1 MLIQKGVDDMST
13 TSITIRMDE
22 NLKKQAETL
31 FEEMGLN
38 MTTAF
43 TVFTKAVVR
52 QGKIPF
58 EIAVD
63 PFYSGAHQTHLKRV
77 IDEYESGNAKLVTKT
92 IEELEAMENE

>member
-1 MLIQKGVDDMST
+1 MAT
-13 TSITIRMDE
+13 TTITIRMDE

-31 FEEMGLN
+31 FDEMGMN

-43 TVFTKAVVR
+43 TIFTKAVVR

-63 PFYSGAHQTHLKRV
+63 PFYSETNQAHLRRAIADLEAGRNIV
-77 IDEYESGNAKLVTKT
+77 VKT
-92 IEELEAMENE
+92 MEELEAMEDE